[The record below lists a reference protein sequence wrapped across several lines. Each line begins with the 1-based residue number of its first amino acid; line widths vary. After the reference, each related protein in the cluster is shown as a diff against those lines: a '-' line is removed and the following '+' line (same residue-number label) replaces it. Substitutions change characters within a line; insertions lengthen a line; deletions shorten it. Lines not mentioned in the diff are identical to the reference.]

1 MPKVFTSAIV
11 IIPPE
16 DKWNQIQ
23 EIRKRYDRQIDRWMP
38 HITLLY
44 PFLPKSEFATL
55 EGQFSSVCEEI
66 HNFEIILSTFKSF
79 NHGHQRFTLW
89 IAPEPKLLI
98 NDLQLELL
106 NIVPECNDVNMY
118 KGGFTPHLSVGQIKG
133 RNKLKDTIET
143 LQNSWNE
150 LKFTLSS
157 IYLISREQDKSAK
170 FHIQKQIFLETPSR

>member
-1 MPKVFTSAIV
+1 MPKVYTSAIV

-23 EIRKRYDRQIDRWMP
+23 EIRKQYDRQINRWMP

-44 PFLPKSEFATL
+44 PFLPKSIFTAFEK
-55 EGQFSSVCEEI
+55 QFSSLCKEI
-66 HNFEIILSTFKSF
+66 PAFEIILSSFKSF
-79 NHGHQRFTLW
+79 NHGHQKFTIWLE
-89 IAPEPKLLI
+89 PEPKSLI
-98 NDLQLELL
+98 IDLQSKLL
-106 NIVPECNDVNMY
+106 KIVPECNDVNLY

-133 RNKLKDTIET
+133 RKKLKDAIKT
-143 LQNSWNE
+143 LQNSWKE

-170 FHIQKQIFLETPSR
+170 FHIQKQILFYF